1 LQRYKSNSQIAR
13 VLTEHWVK
21 ENSYCPCC
29 GNLPLYE
36 YENNRPVADF
46 YCKYC
51 TEEFELKSKN
61 GKLSNTIND
70 GAYSTMIERINSNK
84 NPNFFFLTYSKNWTV
99 ENFLIIPKQFF
110 TTSIIIKRKELSV
123 NAKRAGWIGCN
134 IDISSVVEAGKV
146 FLVKNAKTIDP
157 KIVEQSFNHTLF
169 LRAKS
174 NDAKGWILDVMR
186 CIDVIKKEDFTLDE
200 IYNFEKN
207 LKIKYPNN
215 NFIKD
220 KIRQQLQFLRDKGFI
235 EFKGKGKYK
244 KITT

>member
-1 LQRYKSNSQIAR
+1 
-13 VLTEHWVK
+13 
-21 ENSYCPCC
+21 
-29 GNLPLYE
+29 
-36 YENNRPVADF
+36 
-46 YCKYC
+46 
-51 TEEFELKSKN
+51 
-61 GKLSNTIND
+61 
-70 GAYSTMIERINSNK
+70 MIERINSNK
-84 NPNFFFLTYSKNWTV
+84 NPNFFFLTYSKNWSV

-110 TTSIIIKRKELSV
+110 TASIIIKRKELSV
-123 NAKRAGWIGCN
+123 NTKRAGWIGCN

-157 KIVEQSFNHTLF
+157 KIVEQSFNQTLF

-174 NDAKGWILDVMR
+174 NDSKGWILDVMR

-200 IYNFEKN
+200 IYTFEKN